1 MAFRDSG
8 PTGFAGLSPDLRR
21 TTPPD
26 PRRERVR
33 EGGGQ
38 PPGDRGPRVA
48 AGAGGVR
55 APPRSPPT
63 GFRSRL
69 GRRLVHSL
77 PGFAQHRVPGLAT
90 GRESRALS
98 VRGEEVLRAVPRSE
112 GAWSS
117 LIPPRSDPLAVAP
130 GDADVRLARP
140 RLRPLRSLQRDW
152 WGRNHSPQGGWEGCP
167 REVPHHPP
175 PCRSREPNS
184 PRHAGRRSRVDRD
197 GAGHVGEPRLPGC
210 GLLARQGGRRIHFQS
225 PVGPHLGQVGR
236 GARALRLV
244 REGGPAA
251 DGDLAAVFGR
261 RSPARRGGPRSRD
274 GEWSRRPGHSPV
286 RSQAPSR

>member
-55 APPRSPPT
+55 APPRFLPT
-63 GFRSRL
+63 GSRFL
-69 GRRLVHSL
+69 QGRRLVRPL
-77 PGFAQHRVPGLAT
+77 LGFAQHRVAGLAK
-90 GRESRALS
+90 GRESEALAA
-98 VRGEEVLRAVPRSE
+98 RGEEVPGAVPRSE
-112 GAWSS
+112 WSWSS
-117 LIPPRSDPLAVAP
+117 LAPPRGDCLAGAP
-130 GDADVRLARP
+130 GDVDVRSTRP
-140 RLRPLRSLQRDW
+140 RFFLVPYG
-152 WGRNHSPQGGWEGCP
+152 WGRNHSPEGGREGCP
-167 REVPHHPP
+167 KESPHPRAR
-175 PCRSREPNS
+175 CRSREPNS

-286 RSQAPSR
+286 RSQTPSR